1 MTTMFKS
8 ALTGLKNTAMSAGKD
23 ALKGVKAAGLKTFND
38 VASASKTAVQN
49 GLKDVKTAATD
60 NFNKFRQAGKQTF
73 DTAAKKVGTLVN
85 PYGAL
90 NNLGIGTT
98 SASTV
103 KATPQTKTAT
113 PMPNDSV
120 LPNLVGQGKKCK
132 SCSRKSV
139 KRTTKKSTKK
149 FNKKSAKK
157 STKKSAK
164 KSAKK

>member
-8 ALTGLKNTAMSAGKD
+8 ALTGLKNTAMSAGTD
-23 ALKGVKAAGLKTFND
+23 AFKSVKAAT
-38 VASASKTAVQN
+38 KTAVGESRLAFQN
-49 GLKDVKTAATD
+49 GVKDTKTAVTD
-60 NFNKFRQAGKQTF
+60 NAAKLTQVGKQTF
-73 DTAAKKVGTLVN
+73 DNAAKKVGTFVN
-85 PYGAL
+85 SYGAL